1 VSTAAADTVARL
13 ASRFECDVE
22 ITNTLDP
29 ETLIAAARA
38 AGTRQILTA
47 DTPIGPVAEAL
58 SRHEPF
64 LAREGISLVRVRR
77 PWDNAFWPHAK
88 RGFFAFKEQ
97 MPHLLRA
104 GGLL

>member
-1 VSTAAADTVARL
+1 VSAAVTDAAARL
-13 ASRFECDVE
+13 ASRFNCGVE

-58 SRHEPF
+58 ARSEPV

-97 MPHLLRA
+97 MPDLLRA